1 MSQEYRD
8 VQAKEYK
15 GVTIG
20 YFDES
25 DLFKW
30 RMTIEGEQEFAGGK
44 FIVELDF
51 SDNFPFQAP
60 KIKFIT
66 KVYHP
71 NVSKEGGIC
80 TQALEAGWVPTK
92 SACDVVDFVLTTF
105 RHPSDENPQEV
116 DIANHYKSNK
126 TTWGAK
132 AAEWV

>member
-1 MSQEYRD
+1 M
-8 VQAKEYK
+8 QAKQYK
-15 GVTIG
+15 GVTIS

-30 RMTIEGEQEFAGGK
+30 KMVIEGEQEFTGGK
-44 FIVELDF
+44 FVVELDY

-60 KIKFIT
+60 KIKFLT

-80 TQALEAGWVPTK
+80 TQALETNWVPTK

-105 RHPSDENPQEV
+105 RAPSDENP
-116 DIANHYKSNK
+116 
-126 TTWGAK
+126 
-132 AAEWV
+132 